1 MTLWPNGTTT
11 KPYITSPFGPRNL
24 ANPNASKYHRGADM
38 VRFREVKAIES
49 GQVKVTG
56 TPSGWAGGGIQVW
69 IQHDG
74 YFSRSLH
81 LASYS
86 VKKDQFVRAGETIGI
101 MGTTPHVDLHLHL
114 EISPG
119 NVHYS
124 NTGQVDPVAFI
135 SQRLG
140 GSPAGGGSTP
150 PEEDMPTS
158 EEIAQAVWTHRI
170 ANKQGGAGAVYGRA
184 ADWLTN
190 LSDAVA
196 NLPLDIATAV
206 SVIRADL
213 NYIHVLSPYSLK
225 AILEASKA
233 GTVQLTDAQAEAIG
247 GKLSA
252 VAVSSLVA
260 ALEENEAAVLA
271 ELKKQPTEFLL
282 ALKEAL

>member
-1 MTLWPNGTTT
+1 
-11 KPYITSPFGPRNL
+11 
-24 ANPNASKYHRGADM
+24 M
-38 VRFREVKAIES
+38 VGFREVKAIES
-49 GQVKVTG
+49 GQVKVIG
-56 TPSGWAGGGIQVW
+56 TPSGWLAGGTQVW

-86 VKKDQFVRAGETIGI
+86 VRNGQFVRAGETIGI

-135 SQRLG
+135 ASRIS
-140 GSPAGGGSTP
+140 GSPAGGGSTS
-150 PEEDMPTS
+150 PEEDDMPLTDDD
-158 EEIAQAVWTHRI
+158 IQRI
-170 ANKQGGAGAVYGRA
+170 WAYKLGNKGGGSGAVYGRA

-190 LSDAVA
+190 TSDAVA
-196 NLPLDIATAV
+196 ALKGDVASSLTV
-206 SVIRADL
+206 LRADL
-213 NYIHVLSPYSLK
+213 NYIHVLSPYALK
-225 AILEASKA
+225 AILEASKE

-260 ALEENEAAVLA
+260 ALEENETAVLA
-271 ELKKQPTEFLL
+271 ELKKQPTEFIA